1 MKEPVQAGGLYA
13 ELVNETLL
21 KRTVVFKLRFV
32 MICVKSTCV
41 HGIYCGTSAHLKV
54 M

>member
-1 MKEPVQAGGLYA
+1 MKEPVQAGRLYA

-21 KRTVVFKLRFV
+21 KRTVVFKLRLV

-41 HGIYCGTSAHLKV
+41 HGIYCGNSAHLKV